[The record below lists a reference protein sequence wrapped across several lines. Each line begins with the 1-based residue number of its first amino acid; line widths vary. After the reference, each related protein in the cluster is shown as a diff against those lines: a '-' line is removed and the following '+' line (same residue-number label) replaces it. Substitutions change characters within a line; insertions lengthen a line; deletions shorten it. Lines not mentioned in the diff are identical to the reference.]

1 MSWFNTLTSSIF
13 SNSQEQVLPIP
24 PSAIAAGA
32 PWYGELSPAREEIIR
47 RIHKDI
53 LQSNPEL
60 KSLNLQKLIEET
72 MEEISIGSYRDYYS
86 NRHRILVNEIRED
99 AIELHKKRHVR
110 NMQLFY
116 FIATTKMRIRA
127 LIKEFRMQR
136 LARTQRHRP
145 RAVGVHDEAA
155 VHVDTEQ

>member
-1 MSWFNTLTSSIF
+1 MSWFNNLTSAIF
-13 SNSQEQVLPIP
+13 SRSQETQEQILPQP
-24 PSAIAAGA
+24 PSVIAAGA
-32 PWYGELSPAREEIIR
+32 PWYGEISPTREEIIK

-60 KSLNLQKLIEET
+60 TSLNIQKLIKET

-99 AIELHKKRHVR
+99 AIELYKKRHAR

-116 FIATTKMRIRA
+116 FIAITKIRIRTLVKA
-127 LIKEFRMQR
+127 FRMQR
-136 LARTQRHRP
+136 LVRTH
-145 RAVGVHDEAA
+145 
-155 VHVDTEQ
+155 